1 LGKSEA
7 TEPAYFKKYMFSGLY
22 SEIISIISEY
32 SLLKRLFPEKP
43 HTNQPFQN
51 SIFIH
56 KPRSK
61 SIIEYFFKK
70 ERKETTEGSN
80 QNRFDGNLVPGG
92 VNAKFYAFEK

>member
-1 LGKSEA
+1 
-7 TEPAYFKKYMFSGLY
+7 MFSGLY

-70 ERKETTEGSN
+70 ERKRRKAQTKIGSMEIWFRTVSM
-80 QNRFDGNLVPGG
+80 QNFTLLKNSMPR
-92 VNAKFYAFEK
+92 A